1 MNWHTAPLTWKQFSD
16 FFQFFYQHS
25 EDIYVYLSF
34 CCEFL
39 LWIYANKHKVNEM
52 ASLCINMTSDCLTVK
67 LMQASNLG
75 ESGTDYLQWGRGP
88 SKGLKQKCCFHY
100 FFKFLSNYCHNCLKI
115 GRISWMRDFTLYKNK
130 IVEAV
135 WGPSPPSQY
144 IMVQST
150 PAAAGAG
157 AGAVA
162 GAGAEDVS
170 KQLNEQI
177 GCCPSTHVNIMTW

>member
-1 MNWHTAPLTWKQFSD
+1 
-16 FFQFFYQHS
+16 
-25 EDIYVYLSF
+25 
-34 CCEFL
+34 
-39 LWIYANKHKVNEM
+39 
-52 ASLCINMTSDCLTVK
+52 
-67 LMQASNLG
+67 
-75 ESGTDYLQWGRGP
+75 
-88 SKGLKQKCCFHY
+88 
-100 FFKFLSNYCHNCLKI
+100 
-115 GRISWMRDFTLYKNK
+115 MRDFTLYKNK

-144 IMVQST
+144 IMVRST
-150 PAAAGAG
+150 AAAAGAG